1 MFQKSLFI
9 ILLSCVFV
17 SMAIAEPQPIVYY
30 PFDKLG
36 DVVTDESGNGN
47 DGKPMGNVVLND
59 NGKFG
64 KCYEFDGQ
72 KTYVELERVIQDDFT
87 IMAWIKTSKD
97 GLAGSQ
103 AYEGTGLIWSDVGGV
118 ANDFILGLLVKKL
131 SFFVGNPDQS
141 VTSDGEVVTGDWVHV
156 AATRNTATG
165 ENAVYINGNMDK
177 SIIHGNKGS
186 LTALPTL
193 AIGGNVLDNRF
204 YTGLIDDVKIYNSVL
219 SENEIKQVAVP
230 MAVGIE
236 QKLATT
242 WGVLKVD
249 CIHKTGH

>member
-1 MFQKSLFI
+1 MFQKCVLI

-17 SMAIAEPQPIVYY
+17 SMVMAEPKPIVYY

-36 DVVTDESGNGN
+36 DVITDESGNGN
-47 DGKPMGNVVLND
+47 DGKPIGNVVLND
-59 NGKFG
+59 NGKFA
-64 KCYEFDGQ
+64 KCFEFDGQ
-72 KTYVELERVIQDDFT
+72 KTYVELKRVIQDDFT
-87 IMAWIKTSKD
+87 IMAWIKTDKP

-118 ANDFILGLLVKKL
+118 ANDFVLALLTKKL

-156 AATRNTATG
+156 AVTRNTATG
-165 ENAVYINGNMDK
+165 ENAIYINGKMDK

-204 YTGLIDDVKIYNSVL
+204 YTGLIDDIRIFDAVL
-219 SENEIKQVAVP
+219 SEDEIKQVSVPLAVD
-230 MAVGIE
+230 VE

-242 WGVLKVD
+242 WGFLKD
-249 CIHKTGH
+249 NH